1 MSPKL
6 KNILRFTFFLGIGIF
21 FIWIFLRNLTADQKK
36 EIISSMAHANYWW
49 IALAIPLGVLSHFVR
64 ALRWKMLIETMGYK
78 PGNRNMFFAVM
89 IGYLANLA
97 LPRLGEVSRCTILTK
112 YENVPFQK
120 SFGTVITERVLDMLV
135 FVLLFFV
142 NLALQAERL
151 SGYINERIYIPLQEK
166 LHLSYNLSGVFSIL
180 VIIFIVVFGVLFL
193 VFRKRIIANK
203 LYIKIKDTALG
214 FVEGIKSLI
223 KVRNLWL
230 FFFYTFSIWALY
242 LLMAYIV
249 FFSIPASSGV
259 GLNAGLAVLVFG
271 SVGFMVVQGGIG
283 IYPAIVAETLVLY
296 GVASAQGYALG
307 WLIWT
312 SQNLTI
318 AIVGIISLLLLPIL
332 NNRKNE
338 KAGINPEK
346 DLQLQ

>member
-1 MSPKL
+1 MNPKL
-6 KNILRFTFFLGIGIF
+6 KNIIRFSVFLGIGIF
-21 FIWIFLRNLTADQKK
+21 FIWIFLHNLTADQKQ
-36 EIISSMAHANYWW
+36 EILNSMGNANYWW

-64 ALRWKMLIETMGYK
+64 AMRWKMLIETMGYK
-78 PGNRNMFFAVM
+78 PRNSNMFFAVM
-89 IGYLANLA
+89 IGYFANLA

-120 SFGTVITERVLDMLV
+120 SFGTVITERVLDMMV
-135 FVLLFFV
+135 FILLFFI
-142 NLALQAERL
+142 NLALQAELL
-151 SGYINERIYIPLQEK
+151 SGYIDEEIYKPLQAK
-166 LHLSYNLSGVFSIL
+166 LNLSYDLSGAFSI
-180 VIIFIVVFGVLFL
+180 IMISFIVVFGIVFL
-193 VFRKRIIANK
+193 VFRKKIITNKFYKKIRIMAH
-203 LYIKIKDTALG
+203 G
-214 FVEGIKSLI
+214 FIEGLKSLV
-223 KVRNLWL
+223 KVRNQWL

-242 LLMAYIV
+242 LVMAYIV

-259 GLNAGLAVLVFG
+259 GIDAGLAVLVFG

-296 GVASAQGYALG
+296 GVASEQGYALG

-318 AIVGIISLLLLPIL
+318 VIVGILSLILLPIL

-338 KAGINPEK
+338 KA
-346 DLQLQ
+346 

>member
-1 MSPKL
+1 MNPKL
-6 KNILRFTFFLGIGIF
+6 KNAIRFTVFLGIGIF
-21 FIWIFLRNLTADQKK
+21 FIWIFLRNLTAEQKQ
-36 EIISSMAHANYWW
+36 EIISSMSNANYWW
-49 IALAIPLGVLSHFVR
+49 IALAIPLGILSHFVR
-64 ALRWKMLIETMGYK
+64 AMRWKMLIQTMGYK
-78 PGNRNMFFAVM
+78 PGNSNMFFAVM

-135 FVLLFFV
+135 FILLFFV
-142 NLALQAERL
+142 NLALQADRL
-151 SGYINERIYIPLQEK
+151 SGYIDEKIYIPLQEK
-166 LHLSYNLSGVFSIL
+166 LHLSYNLSGAFSIL
-180 VIIFIVVFGVLFL
+180 ILIFIVMFGVIFL
-193 VFRKRIIANK
+193 VFRKKIIANK
-203 LYIKIKDTALG
+203 LYIKIKNMALG

-249 FFSIPASSGV
+249 FFSVPASSGV

-318 AIVGIISLLLLPIL
+318 VLVGIVSLVLLPLL
-332 NNRKNE
+332 NNRKNVE
-338 KAGINPEK
+338 VSTNP
-346 DLQLQ
+346 

>member
-1 MSPKL
+1 MNPKL
-6 KNILRFTFFLGIGIF
+6 KNSIRFTIFLGIGIF
-21 FIWIFLRNLTADQKK
+21 FIWIFLRNLTADQKQ
-36 EIISSMAHANYWW
+36 EILNSMGNANYWW
-49 IALAIPLGVLSHFVR
+49 IALAIPLGILSHYIR
-64 ALRWKMLIETMGYK
+64 AMRWKMLIETMDYK
-78 PGNRNMFFAVM
+78 PRNSNMFFAVM

-112 YENVPFQK
+112 YEDVPFQK

-135 FVLLFFV
+135 FIFLFFL

-151 SGYINERIYIPLQEK
+151 SGYIDEKIYKPLQSK
-166 LHLSYNLSGVFSIL
+166 LHLSYDLSGTLLIL
-180 VIIFIVVFGVLFL
+180 TLLFIVVFGVIFL
-193 VFRKRIIANK
+193 VFRKKILANK
-203 LYIKIKDTALG
+203 LYLKIKDIVLG
-214 FVEGIKSLI
+214 FVEGMKSLI
-223 KVRNLWL
+223 KLKNLWL
-230 FFFYTFSIWALY
+230 FVFYSFSIWGLY

-259 GLNAGLAVLVFG
+259 GLDAGLAVLVFG

-318 AIVGIISLLLLPIL
+318 ILLGIISLILLPIL
-332 NNRKNE
+332 NNRKDE
-338 KAGINPEK
+338 KA
-346 DLQLQ
+346 

>member
-1 MSPKL
+1 MNPKL
-6 KNILRFTFFLGIGIF
+6 KNVIRFSVFLGIGIF
-21 FIWIFLRNLTADQKK
+21 FIWIFLHNLTADQKQ
-36 EIISSMAHANYWW
+36 EIIHSMSTANYWW
-49 IALAIPLGVLSHFVR
+49 IGLAIPLGVLSHFVR
-64 ALRWKMLIETMGYK
+64 AMRWKMLIETMGYK

-135 FVLLFFV
+135 FILLFFV
-142 NLALQAERL
+142 NLALQADRL
-151 SGYINERIYIPLQEK
+151 SGYIDEKIYIPLQEK
-166 LHLSYNLSGVFSIL
+166 LHLSYNLSGAFSIL
-180 VIIFIVVFGVLFL
+180 ILIFIVMFGVIFL
-193 VFRKRIIANK
+193 VFRKKIIANT
-203 LYIKIKDTALG
+203 LYIKIKNMALG

-249 FFSIPASSGV
+249 FFSVPASSGV

-318 AIVGIISLLLLPIL
+318 VLVGIVSLVLLPLL
-332 NNRKNE
+332 NNRKNVE
-338 KAGINPEK
+338 VSTNP
-346 DLQLQ
+346 

>member
-1 MSPKL
+1 MNSKL
-6 KNILRFTFFLGIGIF
+6 KNIIRFSIFLGIGIF
-21 FIWIFLRNLTADQKK
+21 FIWIFLRNLTADQKQ
-36 EIISSMAHANYWW
+36 EILNSMGNANYWW
-49 IALAIPLGVLSHFVR
+49 IALAIPLGILSHFAR
-64 ALRWKMLIETMGYK
+64 AMRWKMLIETMEYK
-78 PGNRNMFFAVM
+78 PRNSNMFFAVM

-120 SFGTVITERVLDMLV
+120 SFGTVITERVIDMLV
-135 FVLLFFV
+135 FIFLFFL

-151 SGYINERIYIPLQEK
+151 SGYIDEKIYKPLQSK
-166 LHLSYNLSGVFSIL
+166 LHLSYDLSGSLLIL
-180 VIIFIVVFGVLFL
+180 TISFILIFGVIFL
-193 VFRKRIIANK
+193 VFRKKILANK
-203 LYIKIKDTALG
+203 LYLKIKEIVMG
-214 FVEGIKSLI
+214 FVEGMKSLI
-223 KVRNLWL
+223 KLRNPWL
-230 FFFYTFSIWALY
+230 FGFYTFSIWGLY

-249 FFSIPASSGV
+249 FFSIPASSGA
-259 GLNAGLAVLVFG
+259 GLDAGLAVLVFG

-318 AIVGIISLLLLPIL
+318 ILLGIISLILLPIL

-338 KAGINPEK
+338 KA
-346 DLQLQ
+346 